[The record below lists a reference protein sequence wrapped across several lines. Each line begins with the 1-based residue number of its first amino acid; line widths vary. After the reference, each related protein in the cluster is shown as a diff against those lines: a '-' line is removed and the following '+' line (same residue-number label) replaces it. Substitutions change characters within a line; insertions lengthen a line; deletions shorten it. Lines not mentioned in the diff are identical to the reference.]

1 MKNQFVV
8 GHSAVAQWVVVVSA
22 FSVALLAALG
32 IPANQPPASQDPVQT
47 QVQDTDAKGA
57 INTNT
62 FMERKLNSARDIVSG
77 LASENYELIAKS
89 GQDLKLL
96 SQESQW
102 EVFQT
107 PEYLAMS
114 NDFRESSGRLRDV
127 ANEKNLDGATLAYF
141 EVMLSCVRC
150 HKYIRRNPLGDEK

>member
-1 MKNQFVV
+1 MKKQFV
-8 GHSAVAQWVVVVSA
+8 GHWALTHWVVA
-22 FSVALLAALG
+22 FSGFSIALMAALG
-32 IPANQPPASQDPVQT
+32 TPGTQPSISQDPVQNKV
-47 QVQDTDAKGA
+47 QDQDTDTKGG
-57 INTNT
+57 TNT

-107 PEYLAMS
+107 PEYLRMS
-114 NDFRESSGRLRDV
+114 NEFRESSGRLRDV

-150 HKYIRRNPLGDEK
+150 HKYIRRNPLDGEK